1 MSAYTDTTG
10 RVWHGCASAA
20 DVEASVAQERREQ
33 LGAAIR
39 AHLACYGAQS
49 ALAVTCGVSAAC
61 ISDVVHGRK
70 GASGELVN
78 RIAAALAVDDATR
91 DQWCALAHRVE
102 PGLLRALLSQ
112 PERWGDVR
120 AALARGTK

>member
-1 MSAYTDTTG
+1 MTAYTDTTG
-10 RVWHGCASAA
+10 RVWQGCASAA
-20 DVEASVAQERREQ
+20 DVEAYVAQERREQ

-70 GASGELVN
+70 APSGDLVN

-91 DQWCALAHRVE
+91 DVWCALAQRVE
-102 PGLLRALLSQ
+102 PGLLRALLAA

-120 AALARGTK
+120 AVLAMGTK

>member
-1 MSAYTDTTG
+1 MSAYTDSTG
-10 RVWHGCASAA
+10 RVWQGCASAA
-20 DVEASVAQERREQ
+20 DVEAYVTQERREQ

-39 AHLACYGAQS
+39 SHLTSYGAQS

-70 GASGELVN
+70 APSGELVN